1 MHVSVGSIF
10 LKKTNRTSRLLY
22 VIRRGGG
29 KGRGEEGRG
38 GEGRGGERR
47 GEEGRGERQG
57 KQRDGER
64 WRKWGEREVVESDA
78 GRGER
83 RGWEGG
89 EK

>member
-1 MHVSVGSIF
+1 M
-10 LKKTNRTSRLLY
+10 
-22 VIRRGGG
+22 
-29 KGRGEEGRG
+29 
-38 GEGRGGERR
+38 RR